1 MKTLEA
7 LYQEI
12 LADTELQ
19 LSFGSAMKE
28 NRMEEFLK
36 ENGCEASKEEAEAF
50 LKEKLEKQGELA
62 DEELD
67 SVAGGGCGH
76 RQRTCPVLGCGST
89 NISFEPVSGV
99 YMPNQDSYLVY
110 FHCHA
115 CGHEWMGNVRD
126 TEL

>member
-67 SVAGGGCGH
+67 SVAGG
-76 RQRTCPVLGCGST
+76 CGS
-89 NISFEPVSGV
+89 SSKSSASGLDQPLAAEDPEAKFRLIRCYYYV
-99 YMPNQDSYLVY
+99 NKK
-110 FHCHA
+110 
-115 CGHEWMGNVRD
+115 N
-126 TEL
+126 